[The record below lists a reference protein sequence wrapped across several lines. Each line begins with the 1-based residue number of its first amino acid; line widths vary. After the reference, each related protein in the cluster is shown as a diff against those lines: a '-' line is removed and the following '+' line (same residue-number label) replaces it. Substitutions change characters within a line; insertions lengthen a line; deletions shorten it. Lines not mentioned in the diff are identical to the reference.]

1 MDSILEFVHGSWLYQ
16 RIYNS
21 INSIKTFK
29 DNVRH
34 MRTVHIECEVYLV
47 NVPDEINGI

>member
-1 MDSILEFVHGSWLYQ
+1 MDSILEFVDGSWLYQ

-34 MRTVHIECEVYLV
+34 ISTVDIESEVYLV
-47 NVPDEINGI
+47 NVPDEIYGI